1 MMRRRVPLTDEDWDI
16 WILRLGAHTLR
27 CPLYEVSIAQDRRDA
42 ELMYVLTRVQ
52 MRETHD
58 NSTWVAGG
66 PDGDFVQI
74 RPAARIYVDSHL

>member
-42 ELMYVLTRVQ
+42 GLMLEL
-52 MRETHD
+52 
-58 NSTWVAGG
+58 
-66 PDGDFVQI
+66 
-74 RPAARIYVDSHL
+74 VDLRSIGALI